1 MTPPIEDEP
10 ETPTPRPVNLA
21 VLTVSDTRTPET
33 DTSGDLLVER
43 LTAAGHTLVTRAI
56 VKDDRATLRARI
68 LAWCGRGEDAR
79 HDVEAILITGGTGIT
94 GRDVT
99 VDVLDPLYDKPIPG
113 FGELFRMLS
122 YAEIGASTIQSR
134 ASAGTVG
141 ERVVFALPGS
151 PGACRLAWDGILR
164 HQLDVRSKP
173 CNLVKL
179 LPRLGET

>member
-1 MTPPIEDEP
+1 MNVSHPPAASP
-10 ETPTPRPVNLA
+10 SGPTPRPVRVA
-21 VLTVSDTRTPET
+21 VLTVSDTRTAAD
-33 DTSGDLLVER
+33 DTSGQLLVER
-43 LTAAGHTLVTRAI
+43 LVEDGHILAARDL
-56 VKDDRATLRARI
+56 VKDDRAVLERRI
-68 LAWCGRGEDAR
+68 LDWCAA
-79 HDVEAILITGGTGIT
+79 DVEVIVITGGTGIT

-99 VDVLDPLYDKPIPG
+99 VDVLETLYDKTIPG

-134 ASAGTVG
+134 ASAGTVR
-141 ERVVFALPGS
+141 ERIVFALPGS
-151 PGACRLAWDGILR
+151 TSACRLGWDAILR